1 MDLDYAQGKP
11 GGGNL
16 MTADIMWASGDTPS
30 EEKLE
35 ALEAARDILVL
46 IGMAV
51 GPAVTGKIADRILT
65 CAGATERRAYDLGW
79 RHCEDAIRD

>member
-1 MDLDYAQGKP
+1 
-11 GGGNL
+11 
-16 MTADIMWASGDTPS
+16 MTTDTIMWAGSDLPS

-35 ALEAARDILVL
+35 AMEAARDILTM

-51 GPAVTGKIADRILT
+51 GPAISSKIADRILV

-79 RHCEDAIRD
+79 RHCSDAIRD

>member
-1 MDLDYAQGKP
+1 M
-11 GGGNL
+11 
-16 MTADIMWASGDTPS
+16 MTEIVWASSDVPS

-35 ALEAARDILVL
+35 AMEATRDILMM

-51 GPAVTGKIADRILT
+51 GPTITGKIADRILT

-79 RHCEDAIRD
+79 RHCSDAIRD